1 MAETPQADPF
11 WKMKL
16 ALVKTILAEEHP
28 SQEFLEHTFLEE
40 FGSPPSSEIVAI
52 FKNELKKKVLNPGSR
67 RLRFKINLIREYA
80 HDKAEE
86 YIKRECEAMGG
97 KFFPLA
103 VDRDII
109 ITLDRL
115 QEIFST
121 KDHQEV
127 IVLALKLLEQKA
139 RKISPEAFRSRN

>member
-1 MAETPQADPF
+1 MAATPQADPF

-28 SQEFLEHTFLEE
+28 TLDFLEQTFVEE
-40 FGSPPSSEIVAI
+40 FGSPPPAELVAM
-52 FKNELKKKVLNPGSR
+52 FREELKKKAFSPGSR
-67 RLRFKINLIREYA
+67 RIRIKINLIREYA
-80 HDKAEE
+80 LAKADD

-103 VDRDII
+103 VDRDILV
-109 ITLDRL
+109 TLDRL
-115 QEIFST
+115 QDIFST

-139 RKISPEAFRSRN
+139 KKISPEAFGNRN